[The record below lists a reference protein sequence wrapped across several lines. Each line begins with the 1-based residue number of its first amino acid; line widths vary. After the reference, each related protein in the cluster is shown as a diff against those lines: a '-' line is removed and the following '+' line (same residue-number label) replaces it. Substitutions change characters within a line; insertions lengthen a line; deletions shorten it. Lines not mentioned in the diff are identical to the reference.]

1 MTEIELLQK
10 IYDGEFALFLIL
22 GIILILLGVWFGN
35 RGGK

>member
-1 MTEIELLQK
+1 MTELKLLQK

-22 GIILILLGVWFGN
+22 SAILLLLCLWFKN